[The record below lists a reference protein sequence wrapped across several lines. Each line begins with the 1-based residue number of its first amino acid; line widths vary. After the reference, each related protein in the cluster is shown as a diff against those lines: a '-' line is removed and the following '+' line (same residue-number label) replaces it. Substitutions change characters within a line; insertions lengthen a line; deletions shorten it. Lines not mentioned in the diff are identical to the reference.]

1 MPSAHPPVS
10 YVSKLDAAWPPTPP
24 PEEPA
29 VARFMSYLIR
39 QQADRFF
46 GFLRFF
52 WPNFGPGDKL
62 PVFVTRFRDV
72 QEVLDRPEVFNV
84 AYGPMMEPT
93 LGEFMLDRDG
103 TIFNQR
109 DKGIMRALIQREDLP
124 RIREMTARHTDAQID
139 AGVDGGTLDVVAHLA
154 RHVPI
159 LVIGEYFGFPGP
171 DMESM
176 LRWSRATQHDMFHNQ
191 ELSGPVHDA
200 NIEAG
205 REMRAY
211 VRDELLPARRAELE
225 RNPELDDVVSRMLKT
240 RFPPEIGFDEERM
253 VTNIMGLL
261 IGGCETTQAAVTQS
275 LDQLLRRPAELDGA
289 IRAARASETAAAEGD
304 TAARDE
310 QDRLLFQYCWE
321 ALRFNPVNPLVARK
335 CAQDYRVASGTWR
348 SKRIKKGRVVLVCT
362 RSAMKD
368 GRELPRPRQ
377 FRIDRP
383 MHHYMHLGYGLHTCL
398 GNQVAWALVPGIIK
412 QLLLRPGLRRLGD
425 IDYEGG
431 PFPEHYH
438 VQIEA

>member
-1 MPSAHPPVS
+1 M
-10 YVSKLDAAWPPTPP
+10 
-24 PEEPA
+24 
-29 VARFMSYLIR
+29 
-39 QQADRFF
+39 
-46 GFLRFF
+46 
-52 WPNFGPGDKL
+52 
-62 PVFVTRFRDV
+62 
-72 QEVLDRPEVFNV
+72 
-84 AYGPMMEPT
+84 
-93 LGEFMLDRDG
+93 
-103 TIFNQR
+103 
-109 DKGIMRALIQREDLP
+109 
-124 RIREMTARHTDAQID
+124 
-139 AGVDGGTLDVVAHLA
+139 
-154 RHVPI
+154 
-159 LVIGEYFGFPGP
+159 
-171 DMESM
+171 
-176 LRWSRATQHDMFHNQ
+176 
-191 ELSGPVHDA
+191 
-200 NIEAG
+200 
-205 REMRAY
+205 
-211 VRDELLPARRAELE
+211 LPARRAELE
-225 RNPELDDVVSRMLKT
+225 TNPDLDDVVSRMLKT

-289 IRAARASETAAAEGD
+289 IRAARASEKAAAEGD

-321 ALRFNPVNPLVARK
+321 ALRFNPVNP
-335 CAQDYRVASGTWR
+335 
-348 SKRIKKGRVVLVCT
+348 LVCT